1 MCTSLLILTVVALIC
16 LLFSNQFYY
25 YGFSQTERPYNYTPL
40 LIKIS
45 IDKAIESYENNSIN
59 SAIWHLQAAHQL
71 LLSANSTK
79 TTISNIQIVL
89 LLIVHTIGLISEN
102 NINAEAKNDSI
113 MYLNALEQQLGPSI
127 TTSHTKNV
135 MTGTASNTFLEFEN
149 EPYGLKIQYPY
160 DWIIRINYK
169 YSLPT
174 TSSYTHPQI
183 IGSFYLPNSTEGLPF
198 FYAGVNTNLSKE
210 FKQFPFTLG
219 QYLYKSLQ
227 AKKNSSAFPDFN
239 LIEASAT
246 NNNTLAG
253 FPAYKIVW
261 TYKHPTYGMRKLVEF
276 GTVVNGNKGY
286 FVDYAASVEKFS
298 KYLPIALA
306 MKNSF
311 KISIKAYY
319 NNPKTMLITK

>member
-1 MCTSLLILTVVALIC
+1 
-16 LLFSNQFYY
+16 
-25 YGFSQTERPYNYTPL
+25 
-40 LIKIS
+40 
-45 IDKAIESYENNSIN
+45 
-59 SAIWHLQAAHQL
+59 
-71 LLSANSTK
+71 
-79 TTISNIQIVL
+79 
-89 LLIVHTIGLISEN
+89 
-102 NINAEAKNDSI
+102 
-113 MYLNALEQQLGPSI
+113 MYLNALEEQLGQSVS
-127 TTSHTKNV
+127 TSYTRNV
-135 MTGTASNTFLEFEN
+135 MTGTASNTFSKKLFLEYEN

-160 DWIIRINYK
+160 DWIIRINYN

-198 FYAGVNTNLSKE
+198 FYTGVNTNLSKE
-210 FKQFPFTLG
+210 FKQFPFTLE
-219 QYLYKSLQ
+219 QYLHKSLQ

-253 FPAYKIVW
+253 FPAYEIVW

-298 KYLPIALA
+298 KYLPIARV
-306 MKNSF
+306 MENSF
-311 KISIKAYY
+311 KISMSIRV
-319 NNPKTMLITK
+319 LH

>member
-1 MCTSLLILTVVALIC
+1 MIC
-16 LLFSNQFYY
+16 LLFSNQLYY
-25 YGFSQTERPYNYTPL
+25 YVFSQTDRPYNYTPL

-45 IDKAIESYENNSIN
+45 IDKAIQSYENNSIN
-59 SAIWHLQAAHQL
+59 NAISYLQAAYHQL
-71 LLSANSTK
+71 LMSANSTK
-79 TTISNIQIVL
+79 NTISNIQTLL
-89 LLIVHTIGLISEN
+89 LLIEHTNGLISEN
-102 NINAEAKNDSI
+102 NTNAETKNDSI
-113 MYLNALEQQLGPSI
+113 MYLNALEEQLGPSVS
-127 TTSHTKNV
+127 TSYTSNA
-135 MTGTASNTFLEFEN
+135 MTGTANNTFSKKLFLEYEN

-160 DWIIRINYK
+160 DWIIRINYN

-174 TSSYTHPQI
+174 TSSYTHPQV
-183 IGSFYLPNSTEGLPF
+183 IGSFYLSNSTEGLPF
-198 FYAGVNTNLSKE
+198 FYTGVNTNFSKE
-210 FKQFPFTLG
+210 FGQFPFTLE
-219 QYLYKSLQ
+219 QYLHKSLQ

-253 FPAYKIVW
+253 FPAYEIVW

-298 KYLPIALA
+298 KYLPIAQV

-311 KISIKAYY
+311 KISMSKRI
-319 NNPKTMLITK
+319 LRS

>member
-1 MCTSLLILTVVALIC
+1 MVCTSLLILTVAALIC

-25 YGFSQTERPYNYTPL
+25 YVFSQRDRPYNSTPV

-45 IDKAIESYENNSIN
+45 IDKAIQSYENNSIN
-59 SAIWHLQAAHQL
+59 NAISHLQAAHHQL
-71 LLSANSTK
+71 LMSANSTK
-79 TTISNIQIVL
+79 TPISNIRTLL

-102 NINAEAKNDSI
+102 NTNAEAKNDSI
-113 MYLNALEQQLGPSI
+113 MYLNALEEQLSPHVMIG
-127 TTSHTKNV
+127 TTNKT
-135 MTGTASNTFLEFEN
+135 LIEYEN
-149 EPYGLKIQYPY
+149 EPYGLKIKYPY
-160 DWIIRINYK
+160 DWIIRINYN

-198 FYAGVNTNLSKE
+198 FYTGVNTNLSKE
-210 FKQFPFTLG
+210 FKQFPFTLE
-219 QYLYKSLQ
+219 QYLHKSLQ

-239 LIEASAT
+239 LIEASAM

-276 GTVVNGNKGY
+276 GTVINGNKGY
-286 FVDYAASVEKFS
+286 FVDYAASIDKFS
-298 KYLPIALA
+298 KYLPVAQA
-306 MKNSF
+306 MKSSF
-311 KISIKAYY
+311 KISISKG
-319 NNPKTMLITK
+319 MLQ

>member
-1 MCTSLLILTVVALIC
+1 LIC

-25 YGFSQTERPYNYTPL
+25 YVFSQRDRPYNYTPV

-45 IDKAIESYENNSIN
+45 IDKAIQSYENNSIN
-59 SAIWHLQAAHQL
+59 NAISHLQAAHHQL
-71 LLSANSTK
+71 LMSANNTK
-79 TTISNIQIVL
+79 TPISNIQTLL

-102 NINAEAKNDSI
+102 NTNAEAKNDSI
-113 MYLNALEQQLGPSI
+113 MYLNALEEQLSP
-127 TTSHTKNV
+127 HV
-135 MTGTASNTFLEFEN
+135 MTGTTNNTFSKKLFLEYKN

-160 DWIIRINYK
+160 DWIIRINYN

-198 FYAGVNTNLSKE
+198 FYTGVNTNLSKE
-210 FKQFPFTLG
+210 FKQFPFTLE
-219 QYLYKSLQ
+219 QYLHKSLQ

-239 LIEASAT
+239 LIEAAT

-253 FPAYKIVW
+253 FPAYKTVW
-261 TYKHPTYGMRKLVEF
+261 TYKHPTYGMRKLMEY
-276 GTVVNGNKGY
+276 GTVVNGTKGY

-298 KYLPIALA
+298 KYLSIAQD
-306 MKNSF
+306 
-311 KISIKAYY
+311 
-319 NNPKTMLITK
+319 